1 MEEFFYMQSHIS
13 LCTEI
18 KVGDLQ
24 EFLLWFIL
32 SRSVPNIATV
42 AMDGLSSGRGI
53 FRAHHSAPNF
63 PVLPTPLYYIYIY
76 WKLNS

>member
-42 AMDGLSSGRGI
+42 AMDGLSSGRGKKGG
-53 FRAHHSAPNF
+53 RPKQQRGKNNA
-63 PVLPTPLYYIYIY
+63 
-76 WKLNS
+76 